1 MNYSKGDIVL
11 LPYPFT
17 DLQASKVRPAIV
29 VASEDGKYSDVFVVP
44 VTSRTSAL
52 NSGEYV
58 LKNWSSA
65 GLISGELM
73 GFVVDSVSEVIRI
86 SGSEI
91 QPPPTV
97 VSGGIDQECITGV
110 INQSERLLVLL
121 DLEKLFSHEEKA
133 LLIGG

>member
-1 MNYSKGDIVL
+1 MNYSKGDVVL

-65 GLISGELM
+65 GLNVPSAVKRGCVLVDTKLILKKVGTCSKPDVTTLNRALKQWLEL
-73 GFVVDSVSEVIRI
+73 
-86 SGSEI
+86 
-91 QPPPTV
+91 
-97 VSGGIDQECITGV
+97 
-110 INQSERLLVLL
+110 
-121 DLEKLFSHEEKA
+121 
-133 LLIGG
+133 